1 VARFRNQIVSR
12 DLEGVTVILDAGH
25 GGRDIGAS
33 RNGVWESDYVYDV
46 LCRIRA
52 RLEKTTAA
60 QVLTTI
66 KDGQYAYRIFDSRRL
81 PLNEMEEILTSPPLR
96 LASSVPNQVGVNLR
110 WYLANSYL
118 RSLVA
123 KGVDPEKVVF
133 ASLHADSLH
142 PSLRGA
148 MIYVPGEQYRK

>member
-1 VARFRNQIVSR
+1 
-12 DLEGVTVILDAGH
+12 
-25 GGRDIGAS
+25 
-33 RNGVWESDYVYDV
+33 
-46 LCRIRA
+46 
-52 RLEKTTAA
+52 
-60 QVLTTI
+60 
-66 KDGQYAYRIFDSRRL
+66 
-81 PLNEMEEILTSPPLR
+81 EMEEILTSPPLR

-148 MIYVPGEQYRK
+148 MIYVPGEQYRKRTYGFARAVYAARKEVREQTYVSFTREERLKAEGLSRDFASHLLRALNERGARVHPYQPIRDRIIRKRDPWVPAV